1 MQTLSERRAEFIM
14 SWSQIGSTENCRI
27 AASPPSQGGVITSTF
42 LELLIYP
49 IIFFMWRSRVSHDL
63 AVLSP
68 CGHRDSDEVFTSV
81 LLDRNQSPPRSY
93 DIDLRGNRTFR
104 KAAPMFGFFGDL

>member
-1 MQTLSERRAEFIM
+1 M

-49 IIFFMWRSRVSHDL
+49 IIFFMWRSRRAGES
-63 AVLSP
+63 
-68 CGHRDSDEVFTSV
+68 
-81 LLDRNQSPPRSY
+81 
-93 DIDLRGNRTFR
+93 
-104 KAAPMFGFFGDL
+104 

>member
-1 MQTLSERRAEFIM
+1 M

-63 AVLSP
+63 DGVRCQCEQRFNLS
-68 CGHRDSDEVFTSV
+68 VV
-81 LLDRNQSPPRSY
+81 SPPK
-93 DIDLRGNRTFR
+93 FR
-104 KAAPMFGFFGDL
+104 PRFAAMQQSETVA